1 MINKESFISDTLKRI
16 QKLEVGKQL
25 EIYTFK
31 KDRKI
36 IIEKFEA
43 YYNVYEDGFE
53 KQYFQHLELQAIK
66 KLLKTLERRE
76 FPRSNKLRVYV
87 GDITFK

>member
-1 MINKESFISDTLKRI
+1 MINKENFISDILKRI

-36 IIEKFEA
+36 IIEKLET
-43 YYNVYEDGFE
+43 YYNIYEDGFE
-53 KQYFQHLELQAIK
+53 KQYFQNLELQDIK

-76 FPRSNKLRVYV
+76 FPRSNKIRVYV
-87 GDITFK
+87 GNLTSK